1 MQNFSDKFSKLYF
14 DFIDE
19 LRANSVNAKEILLT
33 EKFGNYPDSATD
45 AQKLAFVGQ
54 FQDLIQDLVMFADEE
69 ILEKLRSLG
78 FANRT
83 LRWMVNIENIRFE
96 LDKLAEIEGLMIARV
111 YSLKAIQL
119 HLDTKFKTSMLED
132 FELTEIHNKVEKNKL
147 SREFEKLWARRI
159 YRMER
164 NIAIKLDPYEVSMN
178 LLFDQISLNEG
189 VDEAAAK
196 KLFLT
201 LAKGDTSMLISLLGK
216 FGCIGIS
223 ERQVHLEM
231 FPLLKMIMK
240 DVEMLSEVDYHK
252 KKESNYDADYTKYKI
267 ARVKKIVRI

>member
-83 LRWMVNIENIRFE
+83 VRWMENIENIRFE

-159 YRMER
+159 YRTER

-240 DVEMLSEVDYHK
+240 DVEMLTEVDYHK
-252 KKESNYDADYTKYKI
+252 KKESNYDADYTKYRI
-267 ARVKKIVRI
+267 SRVKKIFKK

>member
-159 YRMER
+159 YRTER

-178 LLFDQISLNEG
+178 LLIDQISLNEG

-252 KKESNYDADYTKYKI
+252 KKESNYDADYTKYRI
-267 ARVKKIVRI
+267 SRVKKIFKK

>member
-1 MQNFSDKFSKLYF
+1 MQNFSDKISKLYF
-14 DFIDE
+14 DLIDD
-19 LRANSVNAKEILLT
+19 LRANSVKAKEILIN

-54 FQDLIQDLVMFADEE
+54 FENLIQDLVLFPDEE
-69 ILEKLRSLG
+69 ILEKFRSFG

-83 LRWMVNIENIRFE
+83 LRWMVNIEDIRFE
-96 LDKLAEIEGLMIARV
+96 LDKLAEIEGLMIVRV

-159 YRMER
+159 YRTER

-178 LLFDQISLNEG
+178 LLFDQMSLSEG

-240 DVEMLSEVDYHK
+240 DVEMLSEVDFYAR
-252 KKESNYDADYTKYKI
+252 KELNYDSDYTIYRI
-267 ARVKKIVRI
+267 ARVKKIFRK

>member
-252 KKESNYDADYTKYKI
+252 KKESNYDADYTKYRI
-267 ARVKKIVRI
+267 SRVKKIFKK